1 MPSTACLWVISGY
14 IFAGT
19 VMFAEWEE
27 WNYLD
32 SAYFCV
38 TSLCKMGIGDFVP
51 GANILESQSGRQ
63 TKLVINFI
71 YLLVGLGLIAMCY
84 DLMREDVRVKAKE
97 LYEDIKQ
104 FIEEMRFRIVHC
116 CKSDDDLS

>member
-1 MPSTACLWVISGY
+1 
-14 IFAGT
+14 
-19 VMFAEWEE
+19 MFAEWEE

-84 DLMREDVRVKAKE
+84 DLMREDVRVKANE
-97 LYEDIKQ
+97 LYADLKQ
-104 FIEEMRFRIVHC
+104 FIEETRYRIVHC
-116 CKSDDDLS
+116 CKSDDLS